1 VTFKGKNIGKKRF
14 QSSLWHHS
22 RSREWLMVNCVVN
35 VIRDCLLGFYI
46 FKGGRIRDDYIIL
59 CKANTCMAMQTKAL
73 MTFFLFKFF
82 LPIFKK
88 SVPSEIFQSKT
99 SPNFKWAWITCYIRS
114 NCIST
119 WIWFKYGHLTSSHI
133 PCSTTPRCK
142 LFQAIQNYFHE
153 RKKQCNGQE

>member
-1 VTFKGKNIGKKRF
+1 
-14 QSSLWHHS
+14 
-22 RSREWLMVNCVVN
+22 MVNCVVN

-119 WIWFKYGHLTSSHI
+119 
-133 PCSTTPRCK
+133 
-142 LFQAIQNYFHE
+142 
-153 RKKQCNGQE
+153 